1 MHLHETLAKSFAIL
15 ADQDADCPDAAAP
28 LQDIVDE
35 QHRIADA
42 AAAAAAVV
50 ATAAATPEAAA
61 TAEAIAAMAED
72 DLRACMPCILSC
84 S

>member
-1 MHLHETLAKSFAIL
+1 MGASIQETLAKSFAIL

-42 AAAAAAVV
+42 AAAAAA
-50 ATAAATPEAAA
+50 ASAATPEAAA